1 MWKYLILHC
10 RDDGLPWLFAIGFII
25 MGSFVTLFNYIGYRL
40 MEPPY
45 HFSQAVVG
53 MLSIVY
59 LSGTYSAS
67 KAGAL
72 TRKYGYGR
80 VLIGAVTL
88 MLTGILITLGSS
100 LAAVLIGM
108 LVLTTGFFAA
118 HSVTSSWVGRRARR
132 ARAQA
137 SSLYLFCYYGGSSIA
152 GTLGGVFW
160 SYWHWNGIGWF
171 IAAMLATGVLIALYL
186 NKHAHS

>member
-1 MWKYLILHC
+1 
-10 RDDGLPWLFAIGFII
+10 
-25 MGSFVTLFNYIGYRL
+25 

-100 LAAVLIGM
+100 LAAVLFGM

-152 GTLGGVFW
+152 G
-160 SYWHWNGIGWF
+160 Y
-171 IAAMLATGVLIALYL
+171 
-186 NKHAHS
+186 

>member
-1 MWKYLILHC
+1 
-10 RDDGLPWLFAIGFII
+10 
-25 MGSFVTLFNYIGYRL
+25 
-40 MEPPY
+40 
-45 HFSQAVVG
+45 

-137 SSLYLFCYYGGSSIA
+137 SSRCFLVLLALEWHRLVYCRYA
-152 GTLGGVFW
+152 GNRCADCSV
-160 SYWHWNGIGWF
+160 SE
-171 IAAMLATGVLIALYL
+171 
-186 NKHAHS
+186 